1 MWNCPKSL
9 GLSMAE
15 IEARGLCRALRLL
28 IVACM
33 AVALFSA
40 RPSCAQTHDHERKVM
55 TRIEPD
61 YPETLKRL
69 YIGGAVRVE
78 TVVASDGTVE
88 STKLLG
94 GNPILGQSAIKAI
107 KKWKYAP
114 ASGKET
120 VVVKLEFNPYE

>member
-1 MWNCPKSL
+1 MAKVETG
-9 GLSMAE
+9 GL
-15 IEARGLCRALRLL
+15 RGALRLM
-28 IVACM
+28 IVAVM
-33 AVALFSA
+33 AATLLSA
-40 RPSCAQTHDHERKVM
+40 RPSCAQTRDHDRKVM

>member
-1 MWNCPKSL
+1 MDRRRKYRLTAATRVLLLGVVAIIVFAGAFKSH
-9 GLSMAE
+9 
-15 IEARGLCRALRLL
+15 
-28 IVACM
+28 
-33 AVALFSA
+33 
-40 RPSCAQTHDHERKVM
+40 AQTHERGERRVV

-78 TVVASDGTVE
+78 TVVAPDGTVE

-114 ASGKET
+114 AGGKET
-120 VVVKLEFNPYE
+120 LVVKLEFNPHE

>member
-1 MWNCPKSL
+1 MNR
-9 GLSMAE
+9 AE
-15 IEARGLCRALRLL
+15 KYRFAAARGALLL
-28 IVACM
+28 GVVAI
-33 AVALFSA
+33 AVFGPAFKSH
-40 RPSCAQTHDHERKVM
+40 AQTHDRGERKVV

-78 TVVASDGTVE
+78 TVVAPDGTVE

-107 KKWKYAP
+107 KRWKYAP
-114 ASGKET
+114 AGGKET
-120 VVVKLEFNPYE
+120 LVVKLEFNPYE